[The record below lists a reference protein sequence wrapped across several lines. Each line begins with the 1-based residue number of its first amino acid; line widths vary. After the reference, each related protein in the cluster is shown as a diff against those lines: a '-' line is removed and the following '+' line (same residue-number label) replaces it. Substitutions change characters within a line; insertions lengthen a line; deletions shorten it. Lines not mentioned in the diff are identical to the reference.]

1 MTYRG
6 FLRTPLND
14 HAGSDGAMG
23 ILVDDDKTPRG
34 AVARVAVN
42 DKGLLCF
49 DIDSGNVEFALQRLQ
64 VSHRRGG

>member
-6 FLRTPLND
+6 FLTTPLNN

-42 DKGLLCF
+42 DT
-49 DIDSGNVEFALQRLQ
+49 I
-64 VSHRRGG
+64 VSMTMS